1 MCVLSPSQKYSY
13 YQFFKIYKSRKGFV
27 PTSKPGF
34 GDIKYLNKILADN
47 DNIYPLSVIGNMNDI
62 LRESL
67 YYQADQ
73 KVFNFYST
81 SIEPNA
87 NDLVQLASVKKS
99 LKRSSKIMPM
109 YVKPHY
115 ADFSK

>member
-1 MCVLSPSQKYSY
+1 MAD
-13 YQFFKIYKSRKGFV
+13 KG
-27 PTSKPGF
+27 
-34 GDIKYLNKILADN
+34 
-47 DNIYPLSVIGNMNDI
+47 NIYPLCVIGNMNDI

-73 KVFNFYST
+73 KVYNFYST

-99 LKRSSKIMPM
+99 LNRNNKIMPM